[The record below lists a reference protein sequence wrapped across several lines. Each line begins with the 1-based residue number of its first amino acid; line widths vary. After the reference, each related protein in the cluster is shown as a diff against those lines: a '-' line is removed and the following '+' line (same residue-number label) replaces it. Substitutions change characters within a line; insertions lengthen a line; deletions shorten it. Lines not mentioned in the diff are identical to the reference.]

1 MTEAPDIR
9 ERLQV
14 PALERREDLLDRL
27 DVIEVLSHWKLEL
40 QARLARKQIVFLFAD
55 SDVDF
60 GDLAAEVNDF
70 RRVSAMLA
78 WIRRQQP

>member
-27 DVIEVLSHWKLEL
+27 DVIEVLEPLEARTAGPARA
-40 QARLARKQIVFLFAD
+40 QADRLSFCR
-55 SDVDF
+55 
-60 GDLAAEVNDF
+60 
-70 RRVSAMLA
+70 
-78 WIRRQQP
+78 